1 MPSVVNAVPHQV
13 TGRLCRTLAALASL
27 VMATH
32 ALAQSGAEIEKAKGC
47 PACHAPTTKKIGP
60 AYAEIAA
67 RYRGDA
73 AAAERL
79 VTVLK
84 EGKRHP
90 RIAGSDAE
98 LRALVGYILS
108 VR

>member
-1 MPSVVNAVPHQV
+1 MH
-13 TGRLCRTLAALASL
+13 RTLATMAVLAGVALA
-27 VMATH
+27 MP
-32 ALAQSGAEIEKAKGC
+32 ALAQSGAELEKAKGC
-47 PACHAPTTKKIGP
+47 TACHAVDTKKIGP

-73 AAAERL
+73 AAAEHL

-90 RIAGSDAE
+90 RAAGTDAE
-98 LRALVGYILS
+98 LRSIVGYVLS
-108 VR
+108 AR